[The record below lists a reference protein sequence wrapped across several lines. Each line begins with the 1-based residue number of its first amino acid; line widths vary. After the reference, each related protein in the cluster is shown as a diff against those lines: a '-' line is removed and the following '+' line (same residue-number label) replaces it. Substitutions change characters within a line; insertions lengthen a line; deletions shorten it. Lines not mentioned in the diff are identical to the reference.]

1 MAANLSDLLRCSA
14 DAYYFVDTNIV
25 FGYHKNDVPG
35 LRDYV
40 DFLSQMGKRFFITER
55 IQKEVIS
62 IPVPAPFHLY
72 KSPIATALADRSY
85 PQVMREFACKS
96 PKFETDVKWLLEAG
110 YCLAE
115 CPDIPPEA
123 VANDGVCFA
132 MTGNAV
138 VLRKFLGSPQGR
150 RKFETIVDN
159 YALEHLANIRRIDMR
174 TGHFEDTFTLPTLAT
189 P

>member
-1 MAANLSDLLRCSA
+1 MKLSELGCEA
-14 DAYYFVDTNIV
+14 FYFVDTNIV
-25 FGYHKNDVPG
+25 FGYYNDEVPG
-35 LRDYV
+35 LKDYV
-40 DFLSQMGKRFFITER
+40 DLLSKNGKRFFITER
-55 IQKEVIS
+55 ILKEVVS
-62 IPVPAPFHLY
+62 IPVPTPFHVY
-72 KSPIATALADRSY
+72 RSPTAAALADRAY
-85 PQVMREFACKS
+85 PQVMREFACTS
-96 PKFETDVKWLLEAG
+96 PKFETDVKWLLESG

-123 VANDGVCFA
+123 VANEGVCFA

-159 YALEHLANIRRIDMR
+159 YALEHLADIRRINMQ